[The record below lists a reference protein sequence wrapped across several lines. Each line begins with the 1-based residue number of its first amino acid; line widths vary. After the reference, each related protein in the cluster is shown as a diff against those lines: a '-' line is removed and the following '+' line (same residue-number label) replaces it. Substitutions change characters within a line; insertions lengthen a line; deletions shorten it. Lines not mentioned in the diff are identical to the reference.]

1 MNRGFMFKRVCRFDS
16 VATLPAMQG
25 AEAALR
31 RVFRGGFCLRL
42 ITLAI
47 AVISVNLISF
57 TNLNAYPL
65 TAKQID
71 WVLIAYNHFD
81 ANLEESQCYV
91 ELIWRESRFNPRA
104 RNGSHY
110 GLAQM
115 RNVKVKDLSPRNQ
128 IRWHL
133 RYLDHRYSGSACIA
147 LAHLKREGFH

>member
-1 MNRGFMFKRVCRFDS
+1 MFKMVCRFDS

-31 RVFRGGFCLRL
+31 RVSRGGFCLRL

-47 AVISVNLISF
+47 AVISFNLISI
-57 TNLNAYPL
+57 TNSNAYPL

-71 WVLIAYNHFD
+71 WVLVAYNHFD

-115 RNVKVKDLSPRNQ
+115 RNVKVKDLSPRDQ

-133 RYLDHRYSGSACIA
+133 RYLDHRYSGSACLA
-147 LAHLKREGFH
+147 LNHLKREGFH

>member
-1 MNRGFMFKRVCRFDS
+1 MFNMVCRFDS

-31 RVFRGGFCLRL
+31 RVSRGGFCLRL

-47 AVISVNLISF
+47 AVISFNLISI
-57 TNLNAYPL
+57 TNSNAYPL

-71 WVLIAYNHFD
+71 WVLVAYNHFD

-91 ELIWRESRFNPRA
+91 ELIWRESRFDPRA
-104 RNGSHY
+104 RNGSHF

-133 RYLDHRYSGSACIA
+133 RYLDHRYSGSACKA

>member
-1 MNRGFMFKRVCRFDS
+1 MFKMVCRFDS

-31 RVFRGGFCLRL
+31 RVSRGGFCLRL

-47 AVISVNLISF
+47 AVISFNLISI
-57 TNLNAYPL
+57 TNSNAYPL

-71 WVLIAYNHFD
+71 WVLVAYNHFD

-91 ELIWRESRFNPRA
+91 ELIWRESSFNPRA

-133 RYLDHRYSGSACIA
+133 RYLDHRYSGSACRA

>member
-1 MNRGFMFKRVCRFDS
+1 MFKMVCRFDS
-16 VATLPAMQG
+16 VVTLPAMQG

-31 RVFRGGFCLRL
+31 RVSRGGFCLRL

-47 AVISVNLISF
+47 AVISFNLISI
-57 TNLNAYPL
+57 TNSNAYPL

-71 WVLIAYNHFD
+71 WVLVAYNHFD

-91 ELIWRESRFNPRA
+91 ELIWRESSFNPRA

-133 RYLDHRYSGSACIA
+133 RYLDHRYSGSACRA

>member
-1 MNRGFMFKRVCRFDS
+1 MFKMVCRFDS

-31 RVFRGGFCLRL
+31 RVSRGGFCLRL

-47 AVISVNLISF
+47 AVISFNLILI
-57 TNLNAYPL
+57 TNSNAYPL

-71 WVLIAYNHFD
+71 WVLVAYNHFD

-91 ELIWRESRFNPRA
+91 ELIWRESRFDPRA
-104 RNGSHY
+104 RNGSHF

-133 RYLDHRYSGSACIA
+133 RYLDHRYSGSACRA

>member
-1 MNRGFMFKRVCRFDS
+1 MFKRVCRFDS
-16 VATLPAMQG
+16 VAKLPASRG
-25 AEAALR
+25 FGAALR
-31 RVFRGGFCLRL
+31 KRFRRGLCLRL
-42 ITLAI
+42 ITTTAI
-47 AVISVNLISF
+47 AITININAVTIS
-57 TNLNAYPL
+57 NAYPL

-71 WVLIAYNHFD
+71 WVLVAYNHFD

-91 ELIWRESRFNPRA
+91 ELIWRESSFNPRA

-133 RYLDHRYSGSACIA
+133 RYLDHRYSGSACQA

>member
-1 MNRGFMFKRVCRFDS
+1 MFKMVCRFDS

-31 RVFRGGFCLRL
+31 RVSRGGFCLRL

-47 AVISVNLISF
+47 AVISFNLISI
-57 TNLNAYPL
+57 TNSNAYPL

-71 WVLIAYNHFD
+71 WVLVAYNHFN

-91 ELIWRESRFNPRA
+91 ELIWRESRFDPRA

-133 RYLDHRYSGSACIA
+133 RYLDHRYSGSACRA

>member
-1 MNRGFMFKRVCRFDS
+1 MFKMVCRFDS

-31 RVFRGGFCLRL
+31 RVSRGGFCLRL

-47 AVISVNLISF
+47 AVISFNLISI
-57 TNLNAYPL
+57 TNSNAYPL

-71 WVLIAYNHFD
+71 WVLVAYNHFD

-91 ELIWRESRFNPRA
+91 ELIWRESRFDPRA
-104 RNGSHY
+104 RNGSHF

-133 RYLDHRYSGSACIA
+133 RYLDHRYSGSACRA

>member
-1 MNRGFMFKRVCRFDS
+1 MFKMVCRFDS
-16 VATLPAMQG
+16 CITLPAMQG

-42 ITLAI
+42 ITMAI
-47 AVISVNLISF
+47 AVISFNLTLI
-57 TNLNAYPL
+57 TNSNAYPL
-65 TAKQID
+65 TRQQID
-71 WVLIAYNHFD
+71 WVLVAYNHFD

-91 ELIWRESRFNPRA
+91 ELIWRESRFNPSA

-133 RYLDHRYSGSACIA
+133 RYLDHRYSGSACKA